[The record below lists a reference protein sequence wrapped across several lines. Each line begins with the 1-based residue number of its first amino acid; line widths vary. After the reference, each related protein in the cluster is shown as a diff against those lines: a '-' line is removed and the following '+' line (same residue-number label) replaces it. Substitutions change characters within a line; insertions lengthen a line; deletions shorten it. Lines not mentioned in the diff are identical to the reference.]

1 MDFLIVVNNIQ
12 KFGIVYYKNLKIN
25 KKQQKILKHQY
36 ISYKNKILFVVNLLN
51 LFLDKM

>member
-12 KFGIVYYKNLKIN
+12 KFGIVYYENL
-25 KKQQKILKHQY
+25 KKQQNILKHQY
-36 ISYKNKILFVVNLLN
+36 ISYKNKILYVVNLLN